1 MIRLFPD
8 PVVVASAGPLPSATL
23 HEIRLH
29 SGTNARTTYD
39 RTLRRTCQEIP
50 NPVSD
55 KTRESS
61 LARPDSRSLCPH
73 TSDTLEQELHR
84 RLQQSRRVGV
94 HDLSEAGA
102 ADVAIHRGGS
112 EKLRVIENVEGFQ
125 SKLKRLSFSNDELF
139 CYRHIE
145 VV

>member
-1 MIRLFPD
+1 MPEQLTIGRGEGRVKKLPTLSVRN
-8 PVVVASAGPLPSATL
+8 PRVELGSTGQPRPLS
-23 HEIRLH
+23 
-29 SGTNARTTYD
+29 
-39 RTLRRTCQEIP
+39 
-50 NPVSD
+50 
-55 KTRESS
+55 
-61 LARPDSRSLCPH
+61 PH
-73 TSDTLEQELHR
+73 ADALEQELHR
-84 RLQQSRRVGV
+84 RLQEPRRVGV